1 MGQFKPGQIG
11 NPNGTKREK
20 KFLAAL
26 ERALSQD
33 TADRLREAAEKL
45 LTYAAAGEPWAINML
60 ADRLDG
66 RPKQQIEA
74 TDQEGRTLA
83 IALVSYDPAQLQTPA
98 LPAPDSPGAG
108 LRH

>member
-1 MGQFKPGQIG
+1 MPFKPGDVG

-20 KFLAAL
+20 KFLTAL
-26 ERALSQD
+26 ERASAQD
-33 TADRLREAAEKL
+33 NHQRLRDAAEKL
-45 LTYAAAGEPWAINML
+45 LDFAAAGEPWAINMI

-74 TDQEGRTLA
+74 TDDEGRPLA
-83 IALVSYDPAQLQTPA
+83 IALIAYHPAQLPAKA
-98 LPAPDSPGAG
+98 LPAPDPESPG

>member
-1 MGQFKPGQIG
+1 MPFKPGESG
-11 NPNGTKREK
+11 NPSGVQREK

-26 ERALSQD
+26 ERAIAQD

-74 TDQEGRTLA
+74 TDEQGRSVAVA
-83 IALVSYDPAQLQTPA
+83 IIAYDPAQLQAKA
-98 LPAPDSPGAG
+98 LPAPDPAEAG
-108 LRH
+108 FRH

>member
-1 MGQFKPGQIG
+1 MAFKPGQSG

-26 ERALSQD
+26 ERAIAQD
-33 TADRLREAAEKL
+33 QEQRLRDAAEKL
-45 LTYAAAGEPWAINML
+45 LDFAAAGEPWAINML

-74 TDQEGRTLA
+74 TDEQGRTLA
-83 IALVSYDPAQLQTPA
+83 IALVSYDPAQLQAPA
-98 LPAPDSPGAG
+98 LPAPDTSGSG